1 MSSERPGVGVNRV
14 LRVFRPDEVA
24 FRGAR
29 IVADPR
35 PAVRPESELDPAG
48 ETEGQFSAFDL

>member
-1 MSSERPGVGVNRV
+1 M
-14 LRVFRPDEVA
+14 FRPDEVA

-35 PAVRPESELDPAG
+35 PAVQPESELDAAG
-48 ETEGQFSAFDL
+48 EAEGQFSTNNL